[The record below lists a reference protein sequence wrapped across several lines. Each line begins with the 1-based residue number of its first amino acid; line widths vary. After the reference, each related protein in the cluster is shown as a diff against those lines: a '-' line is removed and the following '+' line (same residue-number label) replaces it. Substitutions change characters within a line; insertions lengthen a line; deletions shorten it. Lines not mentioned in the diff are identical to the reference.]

1 MRDYLPIRVWRYSQW
16 LLEFVN
22 NPELRHNED
31 FDAYMDDIRGDTL
44 DKLIKVAPY
53 SKLEAYKGNK

>member
-22 NPELRHNED
+22 NPELRGNED
-31 FDAYMDDIRGDTL
+31 FDAYLEDIRLDTVN
-44 DKLIKVAPY
+44 KLIEVAPY
-53 SKLEAYKGNK
+53 TELEATGE